1 MPTTEIKYHTK
12 MPARHIQQILSDLEF
27 ETQCTLMEWNFAS
40 IRLCGFSIVNIGLF
54 LKIHEMLI
62 IYIIVL

>member
-1 MPTTEIKYHTK
+1 

-27 ETQCTLMEWNFAS
+27 ETQCNLMEWNFAS